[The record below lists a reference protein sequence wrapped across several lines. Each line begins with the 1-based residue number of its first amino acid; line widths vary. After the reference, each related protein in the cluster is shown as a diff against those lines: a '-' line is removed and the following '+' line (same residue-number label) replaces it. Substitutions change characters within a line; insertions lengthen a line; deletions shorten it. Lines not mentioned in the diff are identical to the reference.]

1 MKKIWII
8 LSFLTIGGIGGFCA
22 VWTYNMAAGEVSSYY
37 EQREKQQ
44 EKGKVNGKSMIEDK
58 PDTGGKENKVEK
70 SNKSE
75 KNNKKVA
82 DGERTNKVNLSDW
95 RLILVNRENKMP
107 ENYDIKLTRLKNG
120 HAIDSRC
127 YKELQEMFDDCRKEG
142 LSPVI
147 CSSFRSW
154 DKQNKLFY
162 QEVNKYLGMGYGLKY
177 AKSEAEKSVAI
188 PGTSEHQLGL
198 ALDIVDINYQL
209 LDDKQENTPVQRW
222 LFKNSWKYG
231 FILRYPNEKRKITG
245 IIYEPWHYRYVG
257 KEAAKEIHS
266 QNICLE
272 EYLNR
277 LGY

>member
-1 MKKIWII
+1 MKRIWII
-8 LSFLTIGGIGGFCA
+8 LSFLAISGIGGFCA

-37 EQREKQQ
+37 EQVNGKNMT
-44 EKGKVNGKSMIEDK
+44 KGKV
-58 PDTGGKENKVEK
+58 DTGGAQDKSGEKV
-70 SNKSE
+70 
-75 KNNKKVA
+75 KKGT
-82 DGERTNKVNLSDW
+82 DGERANKVNLSDW
-95 RLILVNRENKMP
+95 RLILVNRQNKMP
-107 ENYDIKLTRLKNG
+107 ENYDIDLTHLKNG

-127 YKELQEMFDDCRKEG
+127 YSELQEMFDDCRQEG

-177 AKSEAEKSVAI
+177 SKSEAEKSVEI

-209 LDDKQENTPVQRW
+209 LDEKQEDTPVQQW
-222 LFKNSWKYG
+222 LLKNSWKYG
-231 FILRYPNEKRKITG
+231 FILRYPNEKSKITG

-257 KEAAKEIHS
+257 KEAAKEIYR
-266 QNICLE
+266 QKICLE
-272 EYLNR
+272 EYLS
-277 LGY
+277 